1 MSKNNFL
8 VCIICVAF
16 LAWGLL
22 SGLTIIQLQHDLT
35 ECQIELEQYE
45 AAVEKDMNDAY
56 LCKLATYYGGDAA
69 QRAYNM
75 RVALNIAN
83 EDVPVQEVVLK
94 QLYEVEGLNSYEFE
108 GINYIQTENFDAL
121 ALIYQYNVDT
131 TKNSTK
137 FIKWN

>member
-16 LAWGLL
+16 LVWGLL
-22 SGLTIIQLQHDLT
+22 SGLTIIQLQQDLT
-35 ECQIELEQYE
+35 ECQIELDQYE
-45 AAVEKDMNDAY
+45 AAAEKDMNDAY
-56 LCKLATYYGGDAA
+56 LCKLATYYGGDSA

-83 EDVPVQEVVLK
+83 EDVPIQEVVLK

-131 TKNSTK
+131 TNDSIK
-137 FIKWN
+137 FINWN